1 MKFTK
6 DSFKRITPPEIVLC
20 KASGERVGILK
31 TTEFTYDVAFN
42 DLDTV
47 VFTTYLNL
55 DNELNPYYDSIQE
68 MMYIEFPNEQER
80 FVITNIDTISEGTT
94 TEKKQVTAKSYEW
107 MLSTR
112 YLETFKINM
121 GTTES
126 LDNIDFRTLLHLC
139 IDELFPEWTIGA
151 IHGELPTMQRS
162 FEISKSS
169 VYDFL
174 MNDVANAFECV
185 FEFNTYGKIINAYP
199 KSMYGENTG
208 IMVSYENLL
217 KTTNMTMD
225 IADIK
230 TSLVITGADDVN
242 IREVARGSDR
252 IYNFEFYNST
262 EYMSESL
269 YNAYN
274 AWQTLTYH
282 TPVNWSML
290 QTYKDSKGVLFFTFD
305 NTRDLDGNYVMNIN
319 QMQTDYRAFLNA
331 NHYEDNYNNFYT
343 FLLNKYQKY
352 FTDLSA
358 WTSTRIPAGFNK
370 RYFGYG
376 YYPTGYPGSFDPT
389 SESFFEVPKYT
400 TVQRVS
406 SLPTSRDANCLY
418 LLDNGS
424 YGMYR
429 WYNSAWL
436 NTNHWN
442 NIALNP
448 LKEKLK
454 SAENSQAVNMK
465 RGYGSETL
473 PDTSART
480 TPAERQAQQ
489 KNYITNY
496 LPLYY
501 SIQQINLAI
510 VSTQTNVN
518 NYTAYQ
524 NRYQRALT
532 GISELL
538 SMPNNFTVTQLKELS
553 TFIREEELNS
563 SNYVVTDIMTDEE
576 RFDMLNDL
584 YKFGTEEL
592 YRISQ
597 PQITFTAD
605 IINLFNMSE
614 FDRYAGYLSP
624 GNYLMLSLRDDYY
637 VKPCITN
644 IHYNFYDESDFS
656 ITFSNILKKG
666 KNYYSDIQDVLNEA
680 KSVAS
685 SVSFNASY
693 WSQQSKNA
701 DTITQHLAAGLLAA
715 GDVLKNGTKSEFLVD
730 DRGLFVTTIEGENPK
745 TSDTDTKYDAVFVGG
760 GRILF
765 TDDGWKNVRTSLGR
779 GIVAYPDK
787 QLQTLTD
794 PTYGQ
799 YSRIHFTSNSQFGLF
814 ADFVLAGYVGSSTI
828 VGGKIY
834 SANYSTSKATAEI
847 TRITKLNNGSMIDLD
862 NGMFE
867 FNYGG
872 KKRLVLDSNG
882 LRTYGTIYAEAGKIG
897 CSTTNPTGTGWT
909 IGYDAPR
916 GYIYSGEKSTIS
928 INKDGLYLGTDGIA
942 IGKSHNYG
950 TTQNPLNYSLFT
962 VLPGG
967 EMYAQ
972 SAYIT
977 GTVNATFGSFG
988 NGTSKMNIG
997 TDTNKTNSYIY
1008 SVKSGLHVNS
1018 QGTYLGTDGIGL
1030 GGLTNYKDVT
1040 GSQADDFHSLFEVHK
1055 DGTLYA
1061 SGAKIRGTIY
1071 ATSGY
1076 FLNISGK
1083 DWNIDN
1089 KGNLHANKIY
1099 YGDDNDEFDTGYIDH
1114 WIGNCEDNIFGAKS
1128 NKGIMNALKEIGMNL
1143 KNISSKWGTTSKPYF
1158 NSIPVRWDFE
1168 TGEVIEWFNC
1178 NAD

>member
-55 DNELNPYYDSIQE
+55 DNELNPYYDNIQE

-112 YLETFKINM
+112 YLENFVVNY
-121 GTTES
+121 GSAES

-274 AWQTLTYH
+274 AWQRLTYH

-290 QTYKDSKGVLFFTFD
+290 QTYKDSKGVLYFTFD

-418 LLDNGS
+418 LLNNGS

-436 NTNHWN
+436 NTNNWAG
-442 NIALNP
+442 IALNP
-448 LKEKLK
+448 LNEKLK
-454 SAENSQAVNMK
+454 SAENGQAVAMK
-465 RGYGSETL
+465 QGYGSEL
-473 PDTSART
+473 PPDGANA
-480 TPAERQAQQ
+480 TPAEKTRQQ
-489 KNYITNY
+489 TNFISHY
-496 LPLYY
+496 LPYYY
-501 SIQQINLAI
+501 SIQQIKSAI
-510 VSTQTNVN
+510 TTTQTNVN

-538 SMPNNFTVTQLKELS
+538 SMPNNFTIAQLKELS

-605 IINLFNMSE
+605 IINLFNMPE
-614 FDRYAGYLSP
+614 FDRYSGYLSP

-701 DTITQHLAAGLLAA
+701 DTITQHLAEGLLAA
-715 GDVLKNGTKSEFLVD
+715 GEYLKNGDDSELVMD
-730 DRGLFVTTIEGENPK
+730 QRGLFVTT
-745 TSDTDTKYDAVFVGG
+745 TSGTYANKDSIFIGG

-765 TDDGWKNVRTSLGR
+765 TEDNWKTVKMSVGR
-779 GIVAYPDK
+779 GNVNMPV
-787 QLQTLTD
+787 
-794 PTYGQ
+794 
-799 YSRIHFTSNSQFGLF
+799 YSNNKINFVTTSKFGVF
-814 ADFVLAGYVGSSTI
+814 ADFVVAGYVGGSTI
-828 VGGKIY
+828 VGGHIY
-834 SANYSTSKATAEI
+834 SSNYQTST
-847 TRITKLNNGSMIDLD
+847 NNLTGNAGTHIDLV
-862 NGMFE
+862 NGTFE
-867 FNYGG
+867 FNGKS
-872 KKRLVLDSNG
+872 KKRLVLNASGD
-882 LRTYGTIYAEAGKIG
+882 LLAFGTIYATAGRIG
-897 CSTTNPTGTGWT
+897 CDDATLSGGFIIESTTLRYNKVKWDDSKTGFFLSNSYLSFGADKVFYVTNQGALNATDAT
-909 IGYDAPR
+909 I
-916 GYIYSGEKSTIS
+916 K
-928 INKDGLYLGTDGIA
+928 
-942 IGKSHNYG
+942 
-950 TTQNPLNYSLFT
+950 
-962 VLPGG
+962 
-967 EMYAQ
+967 
-972 SAYIT
+972 

-1018 QGTYLGTDGIGL
+1018 EGTYLGTDGIGL

-1040 GSQADDFHSLFEVHK
+1040 GSKTDDFHSLFEVHK

-1083 DWNIDN
+1083 DWKIDDQ
-1089 KGNLHANKIY
+1089 GNLHANKIY

-1168 TGEVIEWFNC
+1168 TGEVIEWFNF
-1178 NAD
+1178 NDD

>member
-112 YLETFKINM
+112 YLENFVVNY
-121 GTTES
+121 GSVDS
-126 LDNIDFRTLLHLC
+126 LDNVDFRTLLHLC
-139 IDELFPEWTIGA
+139 IDELFPEWTVGA

-290 QTYKDSKGVLFFTFD
+290 QTYKDSKGVLYFTFD

-418 LLDNGS
+418 LLNNGS

-436 NTNHWN
+436 NTNNWSG
-442 NIALNP
+442 IALNP
-448 LKEKLK
+448 LNEKLK
-454 SAENSQAVNMK
+454 SAENGQAVAMK
-465 RGYGSETL
+465 QGYGSEL
-473 PDTSART
+473 PPDGANA
-480 TPAERQAQQ
+480 TPAEKTRQQ
-489 KNYITNY
+489 TNFISHY
-496 LPLYY
+496 LPYYY
-501 SIQQINLAI
+501 SIQQIKSAI
-510 VSTQTNVN
+510 TTTQTNVN

-538 SMPNNFTVTQLKELS
+538 SMPNNFTIAQLKELS

-605 IINLFNMSE
+605 IINLFNMPE

-701 DTITQHLAAGLLAA
+701 DTITQHLAEGLLAA
-715 GDVLKNGTKSEFLVD
+715 GEYLKNGDDSELVMD
-730 DRGLFVTTIEGENPK
+730 QRGLFVTT
-745 TSDTDTKYDAVFVGG
+745 TSGTYANKDSIFIGG

-765 TDDGWKNVRTSLGR
+765 TEDNWKTVKMSVGR
-779 GIVAYPDK
+779 GNVNMPV
-787 QLQTLTD
+787 
-794 PTYGQ
+794 
-799 YSRIHFTSNSQFGLF
+799 YSNNKINFVTISKFGVF
-814 ADFVLAGYVGSSTI
+814 ADFVVAGYVGGSTI
-828 VGGKIY
+828 VGGHIY
-834 SANYSTSKATAEI
+834 SSNYQTSTNILS
-847 TRITKLNNGSMIDLD
+847 NNYGTHIDLV
-862 NGMFE
+862 NGLFE
-867 FNYGG
+867 FNYSG
-872 KKRLVLDSNG
+872 KKRLVLDNNG
-882 LRTYGTIYAEAGKIG
+882 LKTYGTIYAEAGKIG

-977 GTVNATFGSFG
+977 GTVNATSGSFG
-988 NGTSKMNIG
+988 SEANKMIVG
-997 TDTNKTNSYIY
+997 SAKASGSIPARTYIY
-1008 SVKSGLHVNS
+1008 SNLN
-1018 QGTYLGTDGIGL
+1018 GTQKADKDANATGVYLGTDGIGL
-1030 GGLTNYKDVT
+1030 GGTVT
-1040 GSQADDFHSLFEVHK
+1040 YTHDYTGKAITVTHSRFMVDNNGYLWCQNAVVQ
-1055 DGTLYA
+1055 
-1061 SGAKIRGTIY
+1061 GAIY
-1071 ATSGY
+1071 ADHGTFKSIG
-1076 FLNISGK
+1076 SST
-1083 DWNIDN
+1083 DSWHIDDD
-1089 KGNLHANKIY
+1089 GNLHAEKLY
-1099 YGDDNDEFDTGYIDH
+1099 YN
-1114 WIGNCEDNIFGAKS
+1114 GNHEMQLGWVYSECESSGHQDPAHTA
-1128 NKGIMNALKEIGMNL
+1128 GIRAICSILNSIR
-1143 KNISSKWGTTSKPYF
+1143 SCWGTSTRPSYQDVPTNAAY
-1158 NSIPVRWDFE
+1158 D
-1168 TGEVIEWFNC
+1168 GEDWAWEYYKF
-1178 NAD
+1178 